1 MREELFILDN
11 TKDNVVGM
19 FDRYKNVLANLPEYS
34 KNVFRKGYFKWLW
47 HQVHGWHKSSYAILA
62 VNFILQVYILMNT
75 LLADPTTKLL
85 WASIFGFIGANL
97 SVLCVLG
104 ISNMSGIQGWAG
116 ATSAL
121 AIIASAIIA
130 HNWANM
136 VEQLIYLVFLDAF
149 CILDPKWNDN
159 IKAERFAH
167 WYDWIKYSVFL
178 LVMWGIIYYIFGLT
192 NDPNLFWD
200 SLTLAVA
207 FTGSLLELNRK
218 AEQYV
223 FWLLGNVT
231 AILLWIHS
239 ASQGTANYALVVSYS
254 LFFLNSLLGATWW
267 FKGSKTNK

>member
-1 MREELFILDN
+1 MENHNGITEPSIN
-11 TKDNVVGM
+11 STVGM
-19 FDRYKNVLANLPEYS
+19 FGRYKNVLTHLPEYS
-34 KNVFRKGYFKWLW
+34 KNVFRKGYWSWLW
-47 HQVHGWHKSSYAILA
+47 NQLKGWHKSSYAIML
-62 VNFILQVYILMNT
+62 VNLILQVYIITNT
-75 LLADPTTKLL
+75 LMSDPSGKMI
-85 WASIFGFIGANL
+85 AAAIFGFIGANL
-97 SVLCVLG
+97 SVCCVLG

-121 AIIASAIIA
+121 AIMASAA
-130 HNWANM
+130 LANNWANFT
-136 VEQLIYLVFLDAF
+136 EQIIYLVFLDLF

-159 IKAERFAH
+159 IQAERFAH
-167 WYDWIKYSVFL
+167 WYDWIKYTVFL

-223 FWLLGNVT
+223 FWLVGNCT
-231 AILLWIHS
+231 ALILWISS

-254 LFFLNSLLGATWW
+254 LFFINSLLGANWW
-267 FKGSKTNK
+267 FKSSSKK